1 MKKKILFLIILT
13 TLGLVSCNSK
23 NKEKPLVVAMEL
35 AYPPFEMKDS
45 TGTPSGI
52 SVDFAKDFGKYI
64 NKEIKIENIAWEGL
78 IPSIQTG
85 KADLVISSMS
95 ITNERK
101 KIVDFSIPYSNSLQG
116 ILTNK
121 NSNVKN
127 FEELDKQGNTIA
139 VKTGS
144 TGFIFAMKNVKNAKV
159 IALADESACVTEVV
173 QGKADGF
180 FYDQLTIYRNWKK
193 HKDTTTPVFIP
204 YQDIDVWGVA
214 VKKGNTE
221 LLNKL
226 NEFIIKYRKEGG
238 FDNLSTKYLSKEKK
252 DFDALG
258 FKWFFDLED

>member
-1 MKKKILFLIILT
+1 
-13 TLGLVSCNSK
+13 
-23 NKEKPLVVAMEL
+23 
-35 AYPPFEMKDS
+35 
-45 TGTPSGI
+45 
-52 SVDFAKDFGKYI
+52 
-64 NKEIKIENIAWEGL
+64 
-78 IPSIQTG
+78 
-85 KADLVISSMS
+85 
-95 ITNERK
+95 
-101 KIVDFSIPYSNSLQG
+101 
-116 ILTNK
+116 
-121 NSNVKN
+121 
-127 FEELDKQGNTIA
+127 
-139 VKTGS
+139 
-144 TGFIFAMKNVKNAKV
+144 MKNVKNAKV